1 MTSLVTEQFRA
12 PADRREARAYE
23 WARRQTIDELAGRTV
38 WCAIPQLRARLEWA
52 VPSGVAAIALDVPQ
66 HYDNADTVVP
76 DVRADDVVVLSSRP
90 TAALARAIRD
100 RGAHA
105 LWLMDAPHDRAEG
118 IDAYLLT
125 GSTAHGA
132 LIVAAVMPS
141 AGIVAVKELSGDPY
155 RDVGWSRMLAD
166 VVHTDREECVGGT
179 LHPCPTVA
187 VR

>member
-38 WCAIPQLRARLEWA
+38 WCAIPQLRARLAWA
-52 VPSGVAAIALDVPQ
+52 VPSGVAATALEVPQ
-66 HYDNADTVVP
+66 RYDNADTVVP
-76 DVRADDVVVLSSRP
+76 DVRADDVVVLRSRP

-105 LWLMDAPHDRAEG
+105 LWLMDAPRDRAEG

-125 GSTAHGA
+125 GNTAHGA
-132 LIVAAVMPS
+132 LIVAVMPS

-155 RDVGWSRMLAD
+155 RDVGWSSMLAD

-179 LHPCPTVA
+179 LRPCPTVA
-187 VR
+187 AR